1 MITRPS
7 VQQRLDELARL
18 DHDVMDLAPELHLLR
33 ALLVD
38 YLERYEAMSEAL
50 LAWHASFQREDATPK
65 LRQILDVADASRL
78 IVDISRIVERIHKI
92 KAQSP
97 LSLETFRK
105 LMEAMALTVA
115 RHVQGPQTLRAIE
128 QDWLTLAV

>member
-1 MITRPS
+1 MP
-7 VQQRLDELARL
+7 
-18 DHDVMDLAPELHLLR
+18 
-33 ALLVD
+33 
-38 YLERYEAMSEAL
+38 
-50 LAWHASFQREDATPK
+50 PK